1 MILKPGDLP
10 VFMFT
15 LISFGS
21 KEEVRIVAFQLS
33 ALCFSLCTGG
43 NRALFLLASESIW
56 RKHRSKIRHFLRW
69 SRWIKTI
76 KNEA

>member
-1 MILKPGDLP
+1 MILEPGDLP

-33 ALCFSLCTGG
+33 ALCFSLRSGETERFFYWLRKVFGG
-43 NRALFLLASESIW
+43 NSGVKYITF
-56 RKHRSKIRHFLRW
+56 
-69 SRWIKTI
+69 
-76 KNEA
+76 

>member
-1 MILKPGDLP
+1 MILEPGDLP

-33 ALCFSLCTGG
+33 ALCFSL
-43 NRALFLLASESIW
+43 
-56 RKHRSKIRHFLRW
+56 RSGETERFFIGFGKYLEE
-69 SRWIKTI
+69 TA
-76 KNEA
+76 E